1 MVSDKVRPANESIED
16 SKKRTTLPVFTG
28 TKNRLAE
35 RGTMVTTWDD
45 LLNGI
50 VDRLEAL
57 EEENKELK
65 AKVRRY
71 EGFE

>member
-1 MVSDKVRPANESIED
+1 MVSDKVRPANESKED
-16 SKKRTTLPVFTG
+16 PKKRTTLPVFTV

-35 RGTMVTTWDD
+35 RGTVVTTWDD
-45 LLNGI
+45 LLNGL

-71 EGFE
+71 EGFK

>member
-1 MVSDKVRPANESIED
+1 MVSDKVRPANESKED
-16 SKKRTTLPVFTG
+16 PKKRTTLPVFTG
-28 TKNRLAE
+28 TKTRLAE

-45 LLNGI
+45 LLNGL

-71 EGFE
+71 EGLE

>member
-1 MVSDKVRPANESIED
+1 
-16 SKKRTTLPVFTG
+16 
-28 TKNRLAE
+28 
-35 RGTMVTTWDD
+35 MVTTWDD
-45 LLNGI
+45 LLNGL